1 MNSGNVERALGM
13 LQTRSRGEIRKSGA
27 LVKLFEDFP
36 GRGTVYFLKVQALKK
51 RFVYV

>member
-1 MNSGNVERALGM
+1 MNSGNVERALG
-13 LQTRSRGEIRKSGA
+13 LLETSRGEIRKSGA

-36 GRGTVYFLKVQALKK
+36 GRSSVYFLKVQTLKK